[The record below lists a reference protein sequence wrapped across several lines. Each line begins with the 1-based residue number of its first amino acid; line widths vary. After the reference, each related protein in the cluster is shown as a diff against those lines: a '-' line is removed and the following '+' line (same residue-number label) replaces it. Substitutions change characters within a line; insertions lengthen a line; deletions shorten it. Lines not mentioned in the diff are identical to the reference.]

1 MRVVKK
7 SESVIY
13 IASILGVYLF
23 AVFLTMWGP
32 LNLVCYSGGQ
42 ALNITFTSGRIAISH
57 NNSIGISGSGI
68 KPSLEQQD
76 PFAPYS
82 LSARTSTLPSI
93 KDALWYL
100 CPPVALRRDFG
111 ILRIHI
117 PFWLI
122 ALICLVPLLVITIID
137 IAQRKQNDKR
147 RKGGVPADI

>member
-1 MRVVKK
+1 MKT

-13 IASILGVYLF
+13 TASILGVYLF

-42 ALNITFTSGRIAISH
+42 ALNFRFTSGRIEISH
-57 NNSIGISGSGI
+57 NNSIGISGFGI

-100 CPPVALRRDFG
+100 CPPVTLESAFG
-111 ILRIHI
+111 IYHIHI
-117 PFWLI
+117 PFWLV

-137 IAQRKQNDKR
+137 IAKRKQNRWRKR
-147 RKGGVPADI
+147 DNR